1 MVFSVDTIKE
11 SQNNS
16 FPIQEVVEEPTD
28 YITQLLT
35 MQLEEAISFNAM
47 LEKEVAL
54 SEAIVDFRL
63 DKVLDYAGEKIKTM
77 DITSI
82 FAKIFDFFIEAIER
96 LVKAFGSFLLN
107 FVNKDA
113 QLALYK
119 DKLFKFRGSIRFN
132 KAYYEYRNLDMDTS
146 KTTYQI
152 ELEKEYRDLISD
164 LNNLSGCKDNTT
176 IIEMMKNIKDKS
188 ELISS
193 DMDYL
198 RGRIVGKKS
207 VSEDDFAN
215 ELFEYFRGQRYEKGV
230 GFFDKNIDSS
240 RVQQAYKDYFKAG
253 EQKRIVHRDSSKL
266 KMEAAR
272 QKALIRTTNINKY
285 VSAGLAEKMEIIGIY
300 NNIVYN
306 KCKRVK
312 TICDIYSQLFAA
324 KLEALADYTKTNK
337 EILLL
342 ACKEI
347 AKEGV

>member
-1 MVFSVDTIKE
+1 MVFSVNTIKE
-11 SQNNS
+11 SQFRL
-16 FPIQEVVEEPTD
+16 FPMQEEIETPTD
-28 YITQLLT
+28 YFTQLLT
-35 MQLEEAISFNAM
+35 MQLEESISFNSM

-63 DKVLDYAGEKIKTM
+63 DKVLDYAGQKIKTM
-77 DITSI
+77 DITAI
-82 FAKIFDFFIEAIER
+82 FARIFDFFIEAIDR
-96 LVKAFGSFLLN
+96 LVKAFGAFLLN
-107 FVNKDA
+107 FINKDA
-113 QLALYK
+113 QLAMYK

-132 KAYYEYRNLDMDTS
+132 KAYYDYRNLDIDTS

-152 ELEKEYRDLISD
+152 ELEKEYRDLIAD

-176 IIEMMKNIKDKS
+176 IIEMMKNIRDKS
-188 ELISS
+188 ELVSS
-193 DMDYL
+193 DMDSL
-198 RGRIVGKKS
+198 RGRVVGKNS
-207 VSEDDFAN
+207 VSEEDFADA
-215 ELFEYFRGQRYEKGV
+215 LFEYFRGQRYEKGV
-230 GFFDKNIDSS
+230 GFFDKNIDAT
-240 RVQQAYKDYFKAG
+240 RIQQAYKDYFKAG
-253 EQKRIVHRDSSKL
+253 EQKRIVQRDSSKL

-285 VSAGLAEKMEIIGIY
+285 VSTNLTEKMEIIGIY
-300 NNIVYN
+300 NNIVNN

-342 ACKEI
+342 VCKEI